1 MMKQRKIWI
10 LRSLLLALLLALMA
24 CSRDPKVQAQR
35 YLENGNKFFARDKFK
50 EASIMYRRALQ
61 KDQRFGEAW
70 YRIALTE
77 LKLQAYGDAAKAL
90 RRAVELQPNNTDAAT
105 KLADLFLVAAI
116 QGGPQQEALIKEV
129 KELADNLLKQ
139 NPKSFDG
146 HRILGQLALLRRD
159 PKAAIDEFAIAN
171 QIQPNQSDVVL
182 SYFQALTVN
191 KQFPEA
197 EKLALDF
204 LQKEKTY
211 GAMYDMLYLEYARQ
225 NRLADGEK
233 VLRLKVDNN
242 PKNGLYLKQLATH
255 YFLSKDR
262 ASMDAVMAKLDNEK
276 DFPDGHLIAGDFY
289 LFNLREFESAERQYA
304 AGEKAFPKSK
314 GLYQR
319 RRVEL
324 LAMTG
329 KNKEANDLLAQVIK
343 ENSDDTDALQMR
355 DALRV
360 TTGNRDQINL
370 AVNDLQSLVTKSPT
384 NHFLRYDLGRALA
397 ARGDLDAA
405 ILQLEEAI
413 KLRPDM
419 INARELVAR
428 VYLAKGDA
436 KAQKAAEDT
445 IKLDPHNLPA
455 HLVRAS
461 SLLNTAG
468 DKDKAKEEL
477 AYITK
482 VFPQNPEARYMV
494 GALALQ
500 QKDYAKAAETFGA
513 LHKDNPKDLRGLV
526 GVVETMARMNK
537 MAEALKE
544 MQQAVQAEPD
554 RRDLQLAYASL
565 LLTAEKYDDAIKIY
579 QQLVDKDPKAAQLIY
594 GLAEA
599 YRRKGDLNAAIDA
612 FRRVNQ
618 VAPNNAESLLQLGL
632 LMEGTGKRDQA
643 KPIYEQLLKIAP
655 DNPIALNN
663 LAYIK
668 AEEGSDLDQAL
679 TMVQKALQKAPTAPD
694 IADTLGWIYIKKN
707 LSDDAVRVYKDL
719 VAKDPTNA
727 IFHYHFGMALL
738 QKGDRPSARM
748 ELEKAIQ
755 NKPSKDDDV
764 KIRELLQRI

>member
-10 LRSLLLALLLALMA
+10 LLSLLLALMA
-24 CSRDPKVQAQR
+24 CNRDPKVQAQR
-35 YLENGNKFFARDKFK
+35 YLEQGNKFFARDKFK

-61 KDQRFGEAW
+61 KDLRFGEAY
-70 YRIALTE
+70 YRIGLTD
-77 LKLQAYGDAAKAL
+77 LKLQAYGEAAKAL

-116 QGGPQQEALIKEV
+116 QGGPNQEAMIKEV
-129 KELADNLLKQ
+129 KEQADNLLKQ

-146 HRILGQLALLRRD
+146 HRILGQLALLHRD
-159 PKAAIDEFAIAN
+159 PKAAIDEFEIAN

-211 GAMYDMLYLEYARQ
+211 AAMYDMLYLEYARQ

-233 VLRLKVDNN
+233 VLRLKVENN
-242 PKNGLYLKQLATH
+242 PKNGLYVKQLATH

-262 ASMDAVMAKLDNEK
+262 PSMDAMMAKLDNEK
-276 DFPDGHLIAGDFY
+276 DFPEGHLIAGDFY
-289 LFNLREFESAERQYA
+289 LFNLREFDSAERQYE
-304 AGEKAFPKSK
+304 AGERAFPKSK

-319 RRVEL
+319 RKVEL

-329 KNKEANDLLAQVIK
+329 KNKDANDLLAQIIK
-343 ENSDDTDALQMR
+343 ENPEDTDAVQMR
-355 DALRV
+355 AALRV

-370 AVNDLQSLVTKSPT
+370 AVNDLQSLVTKNPT

-413 KLRPDM
+413 KIRPDM

-436 KAQKAAEDT
+436 KALKAAEDT
-445 IKLDPHNLPA
+445 IRLDPNNLQA

-461 SLLNTAG
+461 SLLTTAG

-482 VFPQNPEARYMV
+482 AFPQNPEARYMV

-526 GVVETMARMNK
+526 GVVETMARQNK

-544 MQQAVQAEPD
+544 MQQSVQAEPD

-565 LLTAEKYDDAIKIY
+565 LLSAEKYDDAIKIY

-594 GLAEA
+594 GLGEA

-612 FRRVNQ
+612 FRRVSQ

-679 TMVQKALQKAPTAPD
+679 TMVQKALQKAPSSPD

-719 VAKDPTNA
+719 VAKDPANA
-727 IFHYHFGMALL
+727 TFHYHFGMALL
-738 QKGDRPSARM
+738 QKGDRPSAKK
-748 ELEKAIQ
+748 ELETAIQ
-755 NKPSKDDDV
+755 NKPSKDDDL